1 VAAAVGAAS
10 TFFGLQHSGVNTT
23 STVLTTAQVAN
34 RIDPGLVDIDT
45 VLGYAQEEAAGTGMV
60 LNSTGLVLT
69 NNHVIEGATQIQA
82 TDIGNGQTYKA
93 KVIGYDRSHDV
104 ALIQLENASGLQ
116 TVNLGSSSTAATG
129 EKVVAIGNAE
139 GRGGTPSVVTGHIL
153 GLNAHITASD
163 ASAGTSEKLTGL
175 IKHNAPIE
183 PGDSGGPLVNTAGQ
197 VIGIDTAA
205 STSDFEFQG
214 GTSQTQGFAI
224 PINEA
229 LSIAKEIQ
237 AGTSSA
243 EVHVGGTG
251 FVGVEVDSAQQAEAQ
266 GIKANAGAL
275 VAGIITGSPA
285 GKAGLSAGDLITSV
299 NGQHV
304 TSSLSLQAALQ
315 QHHPGDK
322 VTIGWTTQSGKHQ
335 TATVTLTAGP
345 AG

>member
-1 VAAAVGAAS
+1 VAAAVGAGT
-10 TFFGLQHSGVNTT
+10 TFLGLQHSGADTA
-23 STVLTTAQVAN
+23 STVLTTAQVAGK
-34 RIDPGLVDIDT
+34 IDPALVDIDT

-60 LNSTGLVLT
+60 LNSDGLVLT
-69 NNHVIEGATQIQA
+69 NNHVIEGSTQIQA

-93 KVIGYDRSHDV
+93 KVVGYDRSHDV

-116 TVNLGSSSTAATG
+116 AIQLGSSSSAMAG
-129 EKVVAIGNAE
+129 QKVVAIGNAE
-139 GRGGTPSVVTGHIL
+139 GRGGTPSVVTGQIL
-153 GLNAHITASD
+153 SLNNSITASD

-175 IKHNAPIE
+175 IKHNAPIQ

-229 LSIAKEIQ
+229 LGIARQIE
-237 AGTSSA
+237 ASDASA
-243 EVHVGGTG
+243 QVHIGATG
-251 FVGVEVDSAQQAEAQ
+251 FVGVEIAPAQQYTEEGVPQ
-266 GIKANAGAL
+266 NAGAL
-275 VAGIITGSPA
+275 VAGTINGSP
-285 GKAGLSAGDLITSV
+285 GERSGLVKGDVITSV
-299 NGQHV
+299 NGQKV
-304 TSSLSLQAALQ
+304 TSALTLQLQLQ

-322 VTIGWTTQSGKHQ
+322 VVIGWTEANGKKQ
-335 TATVTLTAGP
+335 TATVTLTTGP